1 MMGFDVRLKPR
12 GEAMQVLLL
21 VRFKAAVR
29 ERTVESFLQLFHR
42 VDEGRVWIG
51 RLTRDGS
58 TRSLSGA
65 LPAAA
70 GGVMQRRYAIA
81 FALGLSV
88 TWSCRHMQV
97 ALPAVPTAVQAGPA
111 AARARGE
118 SIVRNVAVCGH
129 CHAAD
134 PKRDVD
140 GPLSGGMEFNNWRF
154 GTARASN
161 LTSDIQTGLGTWSEA
176 EIVRALRNGV
186 RKDGRLLI
194 PVMPYE
200 WFHEMA
206 DEDAFA
212 VAQYLK
218 SLAPVRNAVR
228 QSPNI
233 WFKIADLLFL
243 GPEPPISASAPPRGA
258 TVEYGRY
265 LSQHLGLCADCHT
278 PRGGI
283 RSAPDKSRLFAGM
296 RNPPEGFPANPS
308 NLTPDPET
316 GIGRWSESDFLQTI
330 RTGVNPSGRLLHRFM
345 PWPQI
350 GRMPDDDLRAIY
362 RYLRTVTPI
371 RNEVPRRPPL

>member
-1 MMGFDVRLKPR
+1 
-12 GEAMQVLLL
+12 
-21 VRFKAAVR
+21 
-29 ERTVESFLQLFHR
+29 
-42 VDEGRVWIG
+42 
-51 RLTRDGS
+51 
-58 TRSLSGA
+58 
-65 LPAAA
+65 
-70 GGVMQRRYAIA
+70 MQRQYVILL
-81 FALGLSV
+81 ALGLSAA
-88 TWSCRHMQV
+88 WSCGHVQV
-97 ALPAVPTAVQAGPA
+97 PLPAVPTAVYADAA

-118 SIVRNVAVCGH
+118 SIVRNIAVCGQ

-140 GPLSGGMEFNNWRF
+140 GALSGGMEFKNWRF

-161 LTSDIQTGLGTWSEA
+161 LTSDAETGLGTWSEA

-206 DEDAFA
+206 DDDAFA
-212 VAQYLK
+212 VARYLK

-233 WFKIADLLFL
+233 WFRIGKLLFL

-258 TVEYGRY
+258 TAEYGGY
-265 LSQHLGLCADCHT
+265 LSQHVGLCADCHT

-283 RSAPDKSRLFAGM
+283 RQAPDKSRLFAGM
-296 RNPPEGFPANPS
+296 RNPPEGFPSNPA
-308 NLTPDPET
+308 NLTPDVET

-330 RTGVNPSGRLLHRFM
+330 RTGVNPSGRRLHPFM
-345 PWPQI
+345 PSRQI
-350 GRMPDDDLRAIY
+350 GRMSDDELRAIY
-362 RYLRTVTPI
+362 RYLRTLPPI